1 MSIIFIG
8 GGARSGK
15 SSQALHIARERANG
29 APILFIATAT
39 ASDDEMA
46 DRIRRHKA
54 ERDSQFI
61 LIEAA
66 TNLDRALSERME
78 ISVCVVDCL
87 TLWLSN
93 SFDSINEEDIH
104 KIHSEAKKR
113 DSLVIFVSNEVG
125 EGIVPMHPV
134 SRAFR
139 DMSGR
144 MNAIMASLSDEVI
157 AMQFGIAVKIK

>member
-15 SSQALHIARERANG
+15 SSQALNIAREKANG

-46 DRIRRHKA
+46 ERIRRHKA

-61 LIEAA
+61 LIEAE
-66 TNLDRALSERME
+66 NHLDRALSEKLE

-93 SFDSINEEDIH
+93 SFDSISEEDIH
-104 KIHSEAKKR
+104 KIYSQAKKR
-113 DSLVIFVSNEVG
+113 DGHVIFVSNEVG

-144 MNAIMASLSDEVI
+144 MNAILASLSDEVI
-157 AMQFGIAVKIK
+157 SMKFGIAVKIK